1 LELSSEPEESGTGSD
16 LEAIVGRI
24 SMKENNQPSLSFNH
38 DLDERAEMEIENKGW
53 FEQAIVHLP
62 DGKKLQVC
70 FWDPIR
76 LAQDLET
83 DLKSRRA
90 CLAEPGM
97 IVIPKIT
104 VGNMEAAVKDLYENG
119 YFDRLQSLIT

>member
-1 LELSSEPEESGTGSD
+1 
-16 LEAIVGRI
+16 
-24 SMKENNQPSLSFNH
+24 MKENNQPRLTFSYH
-38 DLDERAEMEIENKGW
+38 LDERAEWEIENKGW

-62 DGKKLQVC
+62 DGKKLQVS

-76 LAQDLET
+76 LAQDLEA
-83 DLKSRRA
+83 DLKSGRA
-90 CLAEPGM
+90 CLAAPGM

-104 VGNMEAAVKDLYENG
+104 VRNMEAAVKDLYENG